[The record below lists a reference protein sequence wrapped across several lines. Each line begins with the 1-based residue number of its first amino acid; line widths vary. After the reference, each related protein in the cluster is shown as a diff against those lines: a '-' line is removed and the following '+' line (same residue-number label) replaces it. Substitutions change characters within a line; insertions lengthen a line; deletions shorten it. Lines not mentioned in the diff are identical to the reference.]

1 MSQATSSSLQSLQ
14 PSEPDAGVELPAPVV
29 ELRDAAVELGG
40 RTIWSQASLTVA
52 SGEFIT
58 ILGPNGA
65 GKSTLLKVVLGL
77 LRPSS
82 GEVRVFDRTPRRGR
96 SEIGY
101 VPQRR
106 TIDSDFNIRGR
117 EYVRLGLDGYR
128 WGFAL
133 PVPGR
138 HEARD
143 RVQQAIEAVEATPYA
158 DRPIGQLS
166 GGEQQRLLLA
176 QALVGNPRL
185 LLLDEPL
192 ASLDLRNQQAISQ
205 LVARLARERAMT
217 VLLVS
222 HDLNPLLGLVDHLV
236 YVARGKVAMGT
247 PDTILT
253 TENLTRLY
261 NSPVEVLR
269 DSQGHLF
276 VVGLDAEG
284 HLL

>member
-1 MSQATSSSLQSLQ
+1 M
-14 PSEPDAGVELPAPVV
+14 

-77 LRPSS
+77 LRPSA
-82 GEVRVFDRTPRRGR
+82 GEVRVFDRAPRRGR

-106 TIDSDFNIRGR
+106 TIDSDLNIRGR

-133 PVPGR
+133 PIPGR
-138 HEARD
+138 HEAHD
-143 RVQQAIEAVEATPYA
+143 RVQEAIEAVEATPYA

-236 YVARGKVAMGT
+236 YVARGKVTVGA

-253 TENLTRLY
+253 TENLTQLY

-269 DSQGHLF
+269 DSQGHIF

>member
-1 MSQATSSSLQSLQ
+1 MSQTTPTSLRSLPLSQ
-14 PSEPDAGVELPAPVV
+14 PNASVPAPVV
-29 ELRDAAVELGG
+29 ELWDATVELGG
-40 RTIWSQASLTVA
+40 RTIWSQASFTVA

-58 ILGPNGA
+58 VLGPNGS

-77 LRPSS
+77 LRPSA
-82 GEVRVFDRTPRRGR
+82 GEVRVFDRAPRRGR
-96 SEIGY
+96 PEIGY

-106 TIDSDFNIRGR
+106 TIESDLNIRGR
-117 EYVRLGLDGYR
+117 DYVRLGLDGYR

-133 PVPGR
+133 PIPGR
-138 HEARD
+138 HEAQD
-143 RVQQAIEAVEATPYA
+143 RIQQAIEAVEAAPYA

-222 HDLNPLLGLVDHLV
+222 HDLNPLLGLVDRLV
-236 YVARGKVAMGT
+236 YVARGKIAIGA

-269 DSQGHLF
+269 DSQGHVF